1 MVRMMKWIAP
11 VAGLALVLGFNQL
24 SNAADGAPATGK
36 ATVNV
41 TVVDKDGKGVENVR
55 VRLVEVPKKTDT
67 AAAEPKAAGDAPT
80 EPPKETPTPKK
91 GKGAKAIAEG
101 TTDKDGKVALANVPD
116 GDFTVMAAI
125 KGGAAGKETVK
136 VEGGKDAT
144 VTVTLKDRK
153 PKGGASGGAGAAG
166 GGEAK

>member
-11 VAGLALVLGFNQL
+11 VAGLALVLGFNQI
-24 SNAADGAPATGK
+24 SKAADEAPAGK

-55 VRLVEVPKKTDT
+55 VRLVAAPKPD
-67 AAAEPKAAGDAPT
+67 AAAEPKAAKPQAAGD
-80 EPPKETPTPKK
+80 TPSETPKK
-91 GKGAKAIAEG
+91 SKGGAKAVAEG

-116 GDFTVMAAI
+116 GDYTVAAGS
-125 KGGAAGKETVK
+125 KGGPAGKETVK
-136 VEGGKDAT
+136 VDGGKDVS

-153 PKGGASGGAGAAG
+153 PKGGATAG
-166 GGEAK
+166 GDAK